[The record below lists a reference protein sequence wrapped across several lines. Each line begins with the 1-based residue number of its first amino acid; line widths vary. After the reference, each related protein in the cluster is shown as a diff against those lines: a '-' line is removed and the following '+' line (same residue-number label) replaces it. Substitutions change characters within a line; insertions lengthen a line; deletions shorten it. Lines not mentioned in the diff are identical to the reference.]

1 MLRGNRTHAA
11 FPHVH
16 SGGGVGGGGAAG
28 VAARLG
34 GAHAAHAPHT
44 SRNNRTH
51 TLLPRSKTQKPTAA
65 RPPSFS
71 SRTKPHQGTH
81 QGEKAASAFARLS
94 KPKSSSVARGRAGTD
109 TPTSPVPMSD
119 SPQ

>member
-1 MLRGNRTHAA
+1 
-11 FPHVH
+11 
-16 SGGGVGGGGAAG
+16 

-34 GAHAAHAPHT
+34 GAHAAHATHS

-81 QGEKAASAFARLS
+81 QGEKAASAFAKLS
-94 KPKSSSVARGRAGTD
+94 KPKSSSVARGRAGTA
-109 TPTSPVPMSD
+109 TGGSSPPVPMMSD
-119 SPQ
+119 SNA